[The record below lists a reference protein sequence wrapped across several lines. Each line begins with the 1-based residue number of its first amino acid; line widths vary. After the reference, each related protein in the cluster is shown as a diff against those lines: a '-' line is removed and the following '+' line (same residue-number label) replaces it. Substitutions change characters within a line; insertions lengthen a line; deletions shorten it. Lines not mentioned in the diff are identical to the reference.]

1 MDMSASLTSGERA
14 RVHQIAGALG
24 LEHQSFGEGGARHIR
39 VTKSSVAHLAVGG
52 SGATAMGAGSRDM
65 PCDQGSDDMMLDEHA
80 CSSGAL
86 HHQGDALAAGEA
98 FGMLRL
104 VGGYGKRAG
113 ADVHARGARGGCGV
127 EMVLLPYNFTKLT
140 ALIEHHFAEAHTLK
154 AAAPGKQSSGA
165 AAVAA
170 AAFKADMLE
179 YYRCIPVCYLRPLRA
194 VVRKANTSA
203 PVQIA
208 MPEFREQQAEEN
220 SKGAENSKAA
230 TAALLP
236 VVSLPPSLK
245 ARMEHVRLEKG
256 RLFDKSLAPQATVSQ
271 GLDETMEVEGKQGSS
286 VRRARGGTPALFESL
301 AGPLGNY
308 AGADTRSNK
317 AALMVNPFNI
327 PRGNL
332 LVHVRRMRLAF
343 LGHEHAGPM
352 DKRPDSRH
360 DRSTHRSAR
369 LHRHHPPLD
378 PMPCIHFFVS
388 HTLHSFLS
396 LPASVWLVMWRVLRH
411 HLPKTFARLPATC
424 GRAP

>member
-1 MDMSASLTSGERA
+1 
-14 RVHQIAGALG
+14 
-24 LEHQSFGEGGARHIR
+24 
-39 VTKSSVAHLAVGG
+39 
-52 SGATAMGAGSRDM
+52 
-65 PCDQGSDDMMLDEHA
+65 
-80 CSSGAL
+80 
-86 HHQGDALAAGEA
+86 
-98 FGMLRL
+98 
-104 VGGYGKRAG
+104 
-113 ADVHARGARGGCGV
+113 
-127 EMVLLPYNFTKLT
+127 LT

-360 DRSTHRSAR
+360 DRSTHSVPIADMGKFQEVLMRRAASGASTLRDPLLDLDEILRSPLASPFC
-369 LHRHHPPLD
+369 LLPPPLD
-378 PMPCIHFFVS
+378 LKISSGKVIWCWV
-388 HTLHSFLS
+388 
-396 LPASVWLVMWRVLRH
+396 A
-411 HLPKTFARLPATC
+411 
-424 GRAP
+424 